1 MLNHNYIERK
11 LPQDIIFIA
20 TVTAFYCGA
29 IEINNHLLFFWLE
42 DSPFRHWIYLPMGL
56 KLFLI
61 MLFGTR
67 AFFGIALGIAVAM
80 LSENLGISFIDAL
93 AIGMSSAVSILLS
106 VKLFSYLTGVSYP
119 WVKLK
124 FYHLP
129 MLAIF
134 SVVFNSVVLYQL
146 YRLTGLEDRLD
157 WQNDILI
164 EVTGRFLGTFIFIYL
179 AVLLRNNL
187 KIEALKL

>member
-1 MLNHNYIERK
+1 
-11 LPQDIIFIA
+11 
-20 TVTAFYCGA
+20 
-29 IEINNHLLFFWLE
+29 
-42 DSPFRHWIYLPMGL
+42 
-56 KLFLI
+56 
-61 MLFGTR
+61 
-67 AFFGIALGIAVAM
+67 
-80 LSENLGISFIDAL
+80 
-93 AIGMSSAVSILLS
+93 
-106 VKLFSYLTGVSYP
+106 
-119 WVKLK
+119 
-124 FYHLP
+124 

-187 KIEALKL
+187 KKEALKL

>member
-1 MLNHNYIERK
+1 MLNHNYERSIT
-11 LPQDIIFIA
+11 QDIIFIA
-20 TVTAFYCGA
+20 SVAALYCGA

-67 AFFGIALGIAVAM
+67 AFFGIALGIAVSM
-80 LSENLGISFIDAL
+80 LSENLGISFIYTL
-93 AIGMSSAVSILLS
+93 AIGMTSTLSILFS
-106 VKLFSYLTGVSYP
+106 VKIFSYLTGVAYP

-134 SVVFNSVVLYQL
+134 SAALNSLVLYKI
-146 YRLTGLEDRLD
+146 YRLVGLEDSFD
-157 WQNDILI
+157 WKNDILI
-164 EVTGRFLGTFIFIYL
+164 EVTGRFLGAFFFIYF
-179 AVLLRNNL
+179 ALLVRDLL
-187 KIEALKL
+187 KKEALKS